1 MNAAIGL
8 DPAIRPGKDVAQLM
22 VERVD
27 WVAANYPKLMSK
39 MTKLQLREVQAYIVN
54 AWVQEKGIA
63 PMDTTQNVKIEPL
76 PKDLTKQQVMELR
89 DIVTN
94 P

>member
-8 DPAIRPGKDVAQLM
+8 DPAIRPGTEVAALM
-22 VERVD
+22 SERID
-27 WVAANYPKLMSK
+27 WVVTNYPKLMTK
-39 MTKLQLREVQAYIVN
+39 MTKLQLREVQTYIVN

-63 PMDTTQNVKIEPL
+63 PMEVPTNVKIQPL

-89 DIVTN
+89 DLVTN